1 MTSWLRMTMMVVT
14 VAVLISLVPSEG
26 NPLPPSCSGPQPSSQ
41 PRCDYSTTKDS
52 CGNTVCLKGPG
63 EMCGG
68 KYSR

>member
-1 MTSWLRMTMMVVT
+1 MTSWVRMMMAMVV
-14 VAVLISLVPSEG
+14 VVSLVSLDQTGG

>member
-1 MTSWLRMTMMVVT
+1 MTSWARLMMMM
-14 VAVLISLVPSEG
+14 AAMVLVSLDLAG
-26 NPLPPSCSGPQPSSQ
+26 GTPLPPSCSGPQPSNQ